1 MTLFRLVLV
10 PLAFV
15 VRDSWARPVPY
26 YPGLRDV
33 PTVQAEYEYQPAQ
46 RQMPTLKEKTYPLT
60 VTFLPSSDGRNQL
73 WLDTDL
79 GSYPPRWGLSEPA
92 SRVRTSSDKHSLVEA
107 LSEVTG
113 DQFSGGCGQF
123 DPNRAAID
131 QALAWLVP
139 GGRLDSNLYGDV
151 LLSYSGESPLP
162 PKSVSLDAANAM
174 ATPQRLTKV
183 ASRWG
188 CACHDLARL
197 SFGFPLV
204 VPPSRWAK

>member
-1 MTLFRLVLV
+1 
-10 PLAFV
+10 
-15 VRDSWARPVPY
+15 VPY

-33 PTVQAEYEYQPAQ
+33 RTVQAEYEYQPAQ
-46 RQMPTLKEKTYPLT
+46 RQMPTLKEKTYHLT
-60 VTFLPSSDGRNQL
+60 VTFLPSRDGQNQL

-162 PKSVSLDAANAM
+162 PEVRLIGRGQRYGYPTETYEKSLRDGVVRVTTS
-174 ATPQRLTKV
+174 PV
-183 ASRWG
+183 Y
-188 CACHDLARL
+188 
-197 SFGFPLV
+197 PLV
-204 VPPSRWAK
+204 FHSCFRRHDGRGKDVTLNLLRLRH